1 MRTYYS
7 EFVGHCARYY
17 SRSVINAP
25 SAQPKF
31 KTEAEKRNWLAC
43 DLALKGV
50 PEQERDMI
58 LTVYSEGDTLP
69 DNIFQLAKKLGINQN
84 KIWEVITAFERKV
97 AKRRGLL

>member
-1 MRTYYS
+1 
-7 EFVGHCARYY
+7 
-17 SRSVINAP
+17 
-25 SAQPKF
+25 
-31 KTEAEKRNWLAC
+31 
-43 DLALKGV
+43 
-50 PEQERDMI
+50 MI